1 MHVSIA
7 LVYMYNAI
15 QSDFKR
21 NGEADKSSFVSM
33 YVYALDI
40 RKSESDELML

>member
-1 MHVSIA
+1 MYI
-7 LVYMYNAI
+7 YNA
-15 QSDFKR
+15 DFKR

-40 RKSESDELML
+40 RKGESDELML